1 MLRSQKREM
10 QRLQTETAEKA
21 ELDRR
26 TRIES
31 DRATQERTASMI
43 RILEDRQVENMMG
56 PSRMILNV

>member
-1 MLRSQKREM
+1 M